1 MAITFTNVIFDDI
14 IEALATVI
22 NDEFAIIVYYDEHK
36 GNQSFLIT
44 PESDTLVSYLSGGV
58 QREYN
63 VLVSYELKSGG
74 QYTKN
79 NIKQVSNVMER
90 LKRLI
95 KNNISYENGS
105 KWIDANISTIEYE
118 RDEDDP
124 TLLRGIATFNC
135 NNIEVI

>member
-1 MAITFTNVIFDDI
+1 MATTFTNTIFDDI
-14 IEALATVI
+14 MESLATLI
-22 NDEFAIIVYYDEHK
+22 NDEFSVAVYYDEHK
-36 GNQSFLIT
+36 GNQSFLLI
-44 PESDTLVSYLSGGV
+44 PDSDELVTYMSTGA

-63 VLVSYELKSGG
+63 VLVNYQLKSGG

-79 NIKQVSNVMER
+79 NIKQVSNIMER

-95 KNNISYENGS
+95 LNNVSYSSGE
-105 KWIDANISTIEYE
+105 KWFDANISSIEYE

-124 TLLRGIATFNC
+124 TLLRGIGTFNC

>member
-1 MAITFTNVIFDDI
+1 MAITFTNTIFDDI
-14 IEALATVI
+14 MESLATLI
-22 NDEFAIIVYYDEHK
+22 NDEFAVAVYYDEHK
-36 GNQSFLIT
+36 GNQSFLLI
-44 PESDTLVSYLSGGV
+44 PDSDELVTYMSTGA

-63 VLVSYELKSGG
+63 ILVNYQLKFGG

-95 KNNISYENGS
+95 FNNVSYSSGE
-105 KWIDANISTIEYE
+105 KWFDANISSIEYE

-124 TLLRGIATFNC
+124 TLLRGIGTFNC
-135 NNIEVI
+135 QNIEVT

>member
-1 MAITFTNVIFDDI
+1 MAITYSNTIFDDI
-14 IEALATVI
+14 METVAVLI
-22 NDEFAIIVYYDEHK
+22 NNEFGVAVYYDEHK
-36 GNQSFLIT
+36 PPQSFLLI
-44 PESDTLVSYLSGGV
+44 PSSDELVTNLSSGT

-63 VLVSYELKSGG
+63 IEINYQLKSGG

-95 KNNISYENGS
+95 HNNSSYSNGAI
-105 KWIDANISTIEYE
+105 WFDANLASIEYE
-118 RDEDDP
+118 RDEDDQ
-124 TLLRGIATFNC
+124 TLLRGIGTFNC